1 MAISEELQMRQ
12 IRIYNSTIAPNPLER
27 TIMGI
32 SISIL
37 GGSLLLILGAAWWV
51 LRQK

>member
-1 MAISEELQMRQ
+1 MRQ
-12 IRIYNSTIAPNPLER
+12 IRIYNLCIAPNPLER

>member
-1 MAISEELQMRQ
+1 MRQ
-12 IRIYNSTIAPNPLER
+12 IRIYNSPITPHSLER
-27 TIMGI
+27 MIMDI

>member
-1 MAISEELQMRQ
+1 MRQ
-12 IRIYNSTIAPNPLER
+12 IRIYNSSIAPHSLER
-27 TIMGI
+27 MIMDI

>member
-1 MAISEELQMRQ
+1 MRQ
-12 IRIYNSTIAPNPLER
+12 IRIYNSSITPHSLER
-27 TIMGI
+27 MIMDI